1 MTLGEIILFVDDMA
15 SQVHF
20 YRDILGLSIA
30 GPIQD
35 DYSAEHW
42 VTFKTGACTLALH
55 SGGRQS
61 PKNCQSVK
69 FVLMVDKLDEVRRL
83 LTPKGVTLSDVRSPA
98 PGVLV
103 CDGFDPEG
111 NPFSLEATS

>member
-15 SQVHF
+15 AQVRF
-20 YRDILGLSIA
+20 YRDIMGLPVEC
-30 GPIQD
+30 PIQD

-42 VTFKTGACTLALH
+42 VTFKTGTCKLALH

-61 PKNCQSVK
+61 PKNCQAVK
-69 FVLMVDKLDEVRRL
+69 FVLMVDKLDEVRRR
-83 LTPKGVTLSDVRSPA
+83 LTQKGVALSDVRSPA